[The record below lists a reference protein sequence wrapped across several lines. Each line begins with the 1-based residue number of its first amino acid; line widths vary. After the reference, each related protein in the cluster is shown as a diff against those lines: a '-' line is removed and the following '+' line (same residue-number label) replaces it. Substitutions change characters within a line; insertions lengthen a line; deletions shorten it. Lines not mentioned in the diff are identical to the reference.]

1 MGEVSARIIWNAGYE
16 LGLRGTF
23 GQLTVQNDFSVG
35 PIDIVSNTYRTTV
48 VELSGETPSVEI
60 VSAGLSTRWE
70 QWFGGNLFGASAS
83 LVARP
88 NSLVRLEATASYDF
102 ATFDDGRPDLNSA
115 VVNARLA
122 LGFTPTLGWTN
133 FVGYNHVSES
143 LRLQSRLR
151 WTWARGS
158 DLFVVYQ
165 VDLGVAGPEAR
176 EDFQSLLFKWT
187 LRFSDTM

>member
-1 MGEVSARIIWNAGYE
+1 M
-16 LGLRGTF
+16 
-23 GQLTVQNDFSVG
+23 TVQNDFSVG
-35 PIDIVSNTYRTTV
+35 PVDIQTDTYRSSI
-48 VELSGETPSVEI
+48 VELSGATPSVEI
-60 VSAGLSTRWE
+60 VSGRLSTRWE
-70 QWFGGNLFGASAS
+70 QWFGGNLFGATAS

-88 NSLVRLEATASYDF
+88 SALVRLEASASYDY

-133 FVGYNHVSES
+133 FVGYNHLSES
-143 LRLQSRLR
+143 LRLQSRFR

-165 VDLGVAGPEAR
+165 VDLGLDGPR
-176 EDFQSLLFKWT
+176 RGVFPSLLFRDLEVFGYYLIAPST
-187 LRFSDTM
+187 DREARVLQG